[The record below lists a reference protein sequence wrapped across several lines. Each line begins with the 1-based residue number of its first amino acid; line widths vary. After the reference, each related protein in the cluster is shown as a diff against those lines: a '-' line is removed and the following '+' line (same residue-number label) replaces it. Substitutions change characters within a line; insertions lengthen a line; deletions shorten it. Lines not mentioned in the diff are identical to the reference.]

1 MTPSTTIGKRKE
13 QGEENDVKV
22 GDRVKVRFDNDVWYA
37 GSITSAERGKV
48 AEVVRVGIRYDDDD
62 EEEASWP
69 DKDIVLI
76 DDEVL
81 EERKTEKK
89 KKKKRRN
96 EEIEVEVGRMYRCGE
111 GDCQYVSKKA
121 SNVSHHHQAKAEGVT
136 PDIYFEIPAVEAG
149 HLKQEKFT
157 CVGDIKTISRCKT
170 YYGYRPLADEG
181 KTVPIHLTKAAKPI
195 ERREAETFTSYAKNL
210 KLVDHIWGGIPE
222 DSNVCGNFTRRL
234 SALGG
239 IQPLVSGGLGEV
251 NMKRFV
257 YAAHKMYISGNA
269 KSFESAR
276 ALKRAH
282 YAKAIG
288 MVIVKSKALHKI
300 KALNL
305 CANTKLGAVE
315 NYNAAKSSFVWDFT
329 YQQSQ
334 DYFEFAGAFGGFPFN
349 DERTLST
356 TIKFDVAVSI

>member
-1 MTPSTTIGKRKE
+1 
-13 QGEENDVKV
+13 
-22 GDRVKVRFDNDVWYA
+22 
-37 GSITSAERGKV
+37 
-48 AEVVRVGIRYDDDD
+48 
-62 EEEASWP
+62 
-69 DKDIVLI
+69 
-76 DDEVL
+76 
-81 EERKTEKK
+81 
-89 KKKKRRN
+89 
-96 EEIEVEVGRMYRCGE
+96 
-111 GDCQYVSKKA
+111 
-121 SNVSHHHQAKAEGVT
+121 
-136 PDIYFEIPAVEAG
+136 
-149 HLKQEKFT
+149 
-157 CVGDIKTISRCKT
+157 
-170 YYGYRPLADEG
+170 
-181 KTVPIHLTKAAKPI
+181 LTKAAKPI

-251 NMKRFV
+251 NMKLLSV
-257 YAAHKMYISGNA
+257 IHNISNYAAHKMYISGNA

-349 DERTLST
+349 DSEHYQRQ
-356 TIKFDVAVSI
+356 